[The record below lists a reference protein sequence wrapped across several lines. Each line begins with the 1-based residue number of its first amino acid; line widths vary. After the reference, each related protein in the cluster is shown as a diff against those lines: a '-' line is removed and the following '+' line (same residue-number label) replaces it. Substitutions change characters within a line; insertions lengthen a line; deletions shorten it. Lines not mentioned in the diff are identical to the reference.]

1 MTTETCDV
9 ATQTTPPRVAASS
22 REQENMHM
30 MWNICLETEKAAMTT
45 LPSPASNA
53 EFYER
58 ITVGDRSASSVQR
71 IMRGLLSGRS
81 GEQLLTMPWVL
92 FSMLREACR
101 VHSVDLQDLLSGG
114 PRKRLKNLGDN
125 AQPASKKSKESCP
138 DSMDTAAPAALSDT
152 SDTLDFRL
160 LDRCSGCPPSQLTD
174 QLTFCL
180 NSPELML

>member
-1 MTTETCDV
+1 MTVETCNV
-9 ATQTTPPRVAASS
+9 ATQTTPPVLASS
-22 REQENMHM
+22 VAEENMQM
-30 MWNICLETEKAAMTT
+30 LWNIYLEAEKTDMPT
-45 LPSPASNA
+45 LPSPASGE

-58 ITVGDRSASSVQR
+58 ITVGDRKASTIQR
-71 IMRGLLSGRS
+71 TMRELLSGRS
-81 GEQLLTMPWVL
+81 GDQLLTPPWVL

-125 AQPASKKSKESCP
+125 AQPVSKKSKESCP
-138 DSMDTAAPAALSDT
+138 DTMDIAAPAALSDT
-152 SDTLDFRL
+152 SNTLDFRL
-160 LDRCSGCPPSQLTD
+160 LDRSSGCPPSKLTD

>member
-1 MTTETCDV
+1 MDVTTKTCDV
-9 ATQTTPPRVAASS
+9 ATQTTPPVSAIS

-30 MWNICLETEKAAMTT
+30 MWNICLETGKADMST
-45 LPSPASNA
+45 LPSPASDA

-81 GEQLLTMPWVL
+81 GEQLLTLPWVL

-101 VHSVDLQDLLSGG
+101 VHSVDLQDLLSGT
-114 PRKRLKNLGDN
+114 RKRFNLGER
-125 AQPASKKSKESCP
+125 AQPASKKSNKSCP
-138 DSMDTAAPAALSDT
+138 DTMDIAAPAALSDT
-152 SDTLDFRL
+152 SNTLDFRL
-160 LDRCSGCPPSQLTD
+160 LDRSSGCPPSKLTD